1 MIKAFFKTILYKPL
15 YNALM
20 FLVWLIPGH
29 SVGWA
34 IIILTIIIRLL
45 LLPSSAKSIK
55 IQKKMRQLQP
65 ELDKIKEKYKDDK
78 QAQAQ
83 AMMQFYSQNKVN
95 PLGGCLPI
103 LIQFPVL
110 IILYYVFTVGLDTSR
125 FDLLYG
131 FTPRPEFVN
140 AMFWGINLSKPSLYL
155 AIVAG
160 IFQFIQAKQLMPKAR
175 PAHKKTVKKGDNFS
189 DLQNILSGQMTYM
202 MPIFTVVIAMKLP
215 AALPLYWIITTIF
228 AVIQQWL
235 ILKSKNEGVSVK
247 IREGSF

>member
-15 YNALM
+15 YNALI
-20 FLVWLIPGH
+20 FLVWLIPDH

-65 ELDKIKEKYKDDK
+65 ELDKIKEKYKEDK

-95 PLGGCLPI
+95 PLGSCLPL
-103 LIQFPVL
+103 LIQLPVL

-125 FDLLYG
+125 FDLLYQ

-140 AMFWGINLSKPSLYL
+140 AMFLGVNLSKSSLYL
-155 AIVAG
+155 AIIAG
-160 IFQFIQAKQLMPKAR
+160 IFQFIQAKQMMPKSKPKAQ
-175 PAHKKTVKKGDNFS
+175 KTEKNQDNMAE
-189 DLQNILSGQMTYM
+189 LQNILTGQMTYM
-202 MPIFTVVIAMKLP
+202 MPVFTVVIAMKLP
-215 AALPLYWIITTIF
+215 SALPLYWIITTVF
-228 AVIQQWL
+228 AIVQQWF
-235 ILKSKNEGVSVK
+235 ILKSRNEEVKVK
-247 IREGSF
+247 IRDNKD